1 MFCVLLLSVAK
12 VARNDRRAAYRGS
25 TSPTIPLSMSAANAV
40 LGPDSREDT
49 KTNVEITSLNVYFF
63 ICLLSYT

>member
-1 MFCVLLLSVAK
+1 
-12 VARNDRRAAYRGS
+12 
-25 TSPTIPLSMSAANAV
+25 MSAANAV